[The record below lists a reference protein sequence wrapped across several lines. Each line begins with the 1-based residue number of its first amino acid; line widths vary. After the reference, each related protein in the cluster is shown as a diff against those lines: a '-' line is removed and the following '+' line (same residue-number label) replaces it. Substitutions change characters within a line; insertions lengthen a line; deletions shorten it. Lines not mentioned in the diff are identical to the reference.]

1 MSRNRLK
8 ILAHYLRPYK
18 TQAILGTLA
27 LLIVNGLGVYIP
39 LQIRQAIED
48 LQVTFSYDRILFFA
62 GSIFALASVMWLIR
76 VASRVYL
83 FGLGR
88 RVEFD
93 LKQRIFEHL
102 LTLETGY
109 FASNTSGD
117 LINRATSDVDN
128 IRRMLGFAVLSL
140 LNTTFAYALTV
151 PVLVSI
157 SGKLTLLAMSVY
169 PIMLVIVWV
178 FSGRLRLEQA
188 SVQEDLSRIS
198 DLIQED
204 MSGIAPIKIY
214 GQELNERSAFATTN
228 ASLLASNL
236 ALARTRTTLFPLLQ
250 GLAAASLL
258 ILMAFGAGEIVRGAL
273 DVGGLVAMIIYIDR
287 LVFPTALLGF
297 TLTVFQRGQ
306 VSIDRVEA
314 IFERKPNILDAA
326 EAIELPLNLVEGHI
340 QAQDLTYA
348 FPTIK
353 TADAQEADR
362 AVPDPS
368 DMASSESSDLRDHN
382 TNQPQP
388 PIRNALDR
396 LNVDI
401 QAGETIAIVGPI
413 GSGKSTLAN
422 AIPRVLDLAPNQ
434 LFLDGIDITRIRLH
448 DLRRA
453 IAYVPQDSFLF
464 GTSISNNIRYGK
476 PDASFDEVC
485 RAAQAAQIHDEIL
498 NFPQQYDT
506 TVGERGITLSGGQRQ
521 RTALARALLLD
532 APILILDDALSSV
545 DNQTAT
551 QILRNLSSGTRKKT
565 VLFISHQLSA
575 AATADRVIVLDRG
588 RAVQIGTHETL
599 LAEGGLYSSL
609 WSEHQLEAL
618 LA

>member
-1 MSRNRLK
+1 
-8 ILAHYLRPYK
+8 
-18 TQAILGTLA
+18 
-27 LLIVNGLGVYIP
+27 
-39 LQIRQAIED
+39 
-48 LQVTFSYDRILFFA
+48 
-62 GSIFALASVMWLIR
+62 VMWLIR

-169 PIMLVIVWV
+169 PLMLGVVWV

-214 GQELNERSAFATTN
+214 GQELNERAAFATTN

-314 IFERKPNILDAA
+314 IFERQPTIMDSAD
-326 EAIELPLNLVEGHI
+326 AIELPLHRVEGHI
-340 QAQDLTYA
+340 QAHDLTYV
-348 FPTIK
+348 FPTIS
-353 TADAQEADR
+353 TADHAVADR
-362 AVPDPS
+362 GVSDPAETEPAHPDYTTS
-368 DMASSESSDLRDHN
+368 
-382 TNQPQP
+382 QPQP
-388 PIRNALDR
+388 PHRTALDR
-396 LNVDI
+396 LNVEI
-401 QAGETIAIVGPI
+401 PAGETIAIVGPI

-434 LFLDGIDITRIRLH
+434 LFLDGIDITRLRLH

-464 GTSISNNIRYGK
+464 GTSISNNIRYGC
-476 PDASFDEVC
+476 PDASFEDVC

-506 TVGERGITLSGGQRQ
+506 IVGERGITLSGGQRQ

-575 AATADRVIVLDRG
+575 AATADRVIVLDQG

>member
-1 MSRNRLK
+1 MSRNRLT
-8 ILAHYLRPYK
+8 ILAQYLRPYK
-18 TQAILGTLA
+18 TQALLGTLA
-27 LLIVNGLGVYIP
+27 LLVVNGLGVYIP
-39 LQIRQAIED
+39 LQIRQAIEE
-48 LQVTFSYDRILFFA
+48 LQVSFSYDRILVFA

-93 LKQRIFEHL
+93 LKQRIFQHL
-102 LTLETGY
+102 LTLESGY

-117 LINRATSDVDN
+117 LINRATSDVDS

-157 SGKLTLLAMSVY
+157 SWKLTLLAMSVY
-169 PIMLVIVWV
+169 PFMLAVVWF
-178 FSGRLRLEQA
+178 FSGRLRLDQA
-188 SVQEDLSRIS
+188 SVQESLSRIS

-214 GQELNERSAFATTN
+214 GQEANERSAFAQTN
-228 ASLLASNL
+228 ADLLASNL

-258 ILMAFGAGEIVRGAL
+258 ILMAFGSGEIVSGAL

-314 IFERKPNILDAA
+314 IFERKAKIFDHVDA
-326 EAIELPLNLVEGHI
+326 IDLPLDRVEGHI
-340 QAQDLTYA
+340 RAHQLTYA
-348 FPTIK
+348 FPTVSQQDSENSSTERVEHVEAIQP
-353 TADAQEADR
+353 TEEAQAVERSDIREA
-362 AVPDPS
+362 
-368 DMASSESSDLRDHN
+368 
-382 TNQPQP
+382 
-388 PIRNALDR
+388 PIRYALDH
-396 LNVDI
+396 LSLDI

-413 GSGKSTLAN
+413 GSGKSTLAS
-422 AIPRVLDLAPNQ
+422 AIPHVLKLEPDQ
-434 LFLDGIDITRIRLH
+434 LFLDGIDITRIRLN

-464 GTSISNNIRYGK
+464 GTSISNNIRYGD
-476 PDASFDEVC
+476 PEASFDDIR

-506 TVGERGITLSGGQRQ
+506 IVGERGITLSGGQRQ

-575 AATADRVIVLDRG
+575 AATADRVVVLDRG
-588 RAVQIGTHETL
+588 RAVQVGKHEAL
-599 LAEGGLYSSL
+599 LAEGGLYGSL
-609 WSEHQLEAL
+609 WNEHQLEAL
-618 LA
+618 LV

>member
-8 ILAHYLRPYK
+8 TLAHYLRPYK
-18 TQAILGTLA
+18 KQAILGTLA
-27 LLIVNGLGVYIP
+27 LLVVNALGVYIP
-39 LQIRQAIED
+39 LQIRRAIDD

-169 PIMLVIVWV
+169 PLMLAVVWF
-178 FSGRLRLEQA
+178 FSGRLRLDQA

-214 GQELNERSAFATTN
+214 GQELNERSAFAETN

-258 ILMAFGAGEIVRGAL
+258 ILMAFGSGEIVRGAL

-297 TLTVFQRGQ
+297 TLTIFQRGQ

-314 IFERKPNILDAA
+314 IFERQPNIVDPI
-326 EAIELPLNLVEGHI
+326 EAIDLPLDHVKGHI
-340 QAQDLTYA
+340 QARQLTYA
-348 FPTIK
+348 FPTMDSVDQ
-353 TADAQEADR
+353 TSTDQRSTQTDR
-362 AVPDPS
+362 ADHAQPENHHRDTVK
-368 DMASSESSDLRDHN
+368 SSN
-382 TNQPQP
+382 
-388 PIRNALDR
+388 RNALDQ

-401 QAGETIAIVGPI
+401 HAGETVAIVGPI

-422 AIPRVLDLAPNQ
+422 AIPHVLDIEPDQ
-434 LFLDGIDITRIRLH
+434 LFLDGIDITRIRLN

-464 GTSISNNIRYGK
+464 GTTISNNIRYGK
-476 PDASFDEVC
+476 PDASFDEIYL
-485 RAAQAAQIHDEIL
+485 AAQAAQIHDEIL

-506 TVGERGITLSGGQRQ
+506 IVGERGITLSGGQRQ

-575 AATADRVIVLDRG
+575 AATADRVVVLDRG
-588 RAVQIGTHETL
+588 RAVQVGKHEAL
-599 LAEGGLYSSL
+599 LAEGGLYGSL
-609 WSEHQLEAL
+609 WNEHQLEAL

>member
-1 MSRNRLK
+1 MGRNRLK
-8 ILAHYLRPYK
+8 TLAHYLRPYK
-18 TQAILGTLA
+18 KQAILGTLA
-27 LLIVNGLGVYIP
+27 LLVVNALGVYIP
-39 LQIRQAIED
+39 LQIRRAIDD

-117 LINRATSDVDN
+117 LINRATSDVDS

-169 PIMLVIVWV
+169 PLMLAVVWF
-178 FSGRLRLEQA
+178 FSGRLRLDQA

-214 GQELNERSAFATTN
+214 GQELNERSAFAETN

-258 ILMAFGAGEIVRGAL
+258 ILMAFGSGEIVRGAL

-297 TLTVFQRGQ
+297 TLTIFQRGQ

-314 IFERKPNILDAA
+314 IFERQPTIVDSAD
-326 EAIELPLNLVEGHI
+326 AIELPLDHVNGHI
-340 QAQDLTYA
+340 LARHLTYA
-348 FPTIK
+348 FPT
-353 TADAQEADR
+353 TDDADR
-362 AVPDPS
+362 DATDRAE
-368 DMASSESSDLRDHN
+368 ASSPDSRDREIIKS
-382 TNQPQP
+382 PS
-388 PIRNALDR
+388 RNALDQ
-396 LNVDI
+396 LDLEI

-413 GSGKSTLAN
+413 GSGKSTLAS
-422 AIPRVLDLAPNQ
+422 ALPHVLDIEPDQ
-434 LFLDGIDITRIRLH
+434 LFLDGIDITRIRLN

-476 PDASFDEVC
+476 PDVSFDEVYL
-485 RAAQAAQIHDEIL
+485 AAQAAQIHDEIL

-506 TVGERGITLSGGQRQ
+506 IVGERGITLSGGQRQ

-575 AATADRVIVLDRG
+575 AATADRVVVLDRG
-588 RAVQIGTHETL
+588 RAVQVGKHEAL
-599 LAEGGLYSSL
+599 LAEGGLYGSL
-609 WSEHQLEAL
+609 WNEHQLEVL